1 MKYMIISDIHAG
13 ILELEKVLDIYVK
26 EHCSKL
32 LILGDLFDYGFS
44 ITRDDIV
51 SKLNSMKDSIVA
63 VSGNCDI
70 NIRDILFDMPY
81 INNTNLNDKNIILT
95 HGHLYNKDY
104 LSNLDADIV
113 FMGHSHIASIEKIN
127 NKLFIN
133 PGSVSKSRM
142 GDNSLAI
149 VDGDKITIRNLDN
162 EILKY
167 YIVK

>member
-1 MKYMIISDIHAG
+1 
-13 ILELEKVLDIYVK
+13 
-26 EHCSKL
+26 
-32 LILGDLFDYGFS
+32 
-44 ITRDDIV
+44 
-51 SKLNSMKDSIVA
+51 
-63 VSGNCDI
+63 
-70 NIRDILFDMPY
+70 MPY

-162 EILKY
+162 EILEY
-167 YIVK
+167 YIQ